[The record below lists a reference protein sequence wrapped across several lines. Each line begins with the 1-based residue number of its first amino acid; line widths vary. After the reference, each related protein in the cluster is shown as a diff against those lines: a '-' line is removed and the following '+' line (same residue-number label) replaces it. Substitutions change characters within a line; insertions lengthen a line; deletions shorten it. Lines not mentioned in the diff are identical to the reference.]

1 MCQVNAEGVL
11 AAVTAAARE
20 HHLVTVETRR
30 GERFTDG
37 VCEVFPECGTHI
49 VVFHGHNCV
58 LLDDLTRCAP
68 APGQYDAVTA

>member
-1 MCQVNAEGVL
+1 MCQVDVEGVL

-30 GERFTDG
+30 GEQFTDG
-37 VCEVFPECGTHI
+37 VCEVFLECGTHV

-58 LLDDLTRCAP
+58 LLDDLMRCMP
-68 APGQYDAVTA
+68 APGSAEAELA